1 MKVTSFSLYCLVFI
15 LCLCMPDH
23 LLAQNTATHT
33 VQKGETLFGIA
44 KKYDIGIQQL
54 KKWNDLENNQLSVGQ
69 SLIIRNETEKPSST
83 GRSEETQ
90 IHTVE
95 TGETLFS
102 VSKQHQVTIA
112 ELKAWNDLPSN
123 SLKVGQNLTIY
134 PSESVKQEEQSITVD
149 SEAQENSSYLVKNND
164 SLYKIARQHGMTVG
178 QLKELNNMTSNT
190 IRVGQYLTVRSSSA
204 PPSVA
209 SSSVTSAPQGKFIAY
224 KVTGGAITVS
234 ELVRKFQMD
243 EEEFRALNTDIN
255 TDQLRNG
262 QEVTVLTPSS
272 KSFMNPYVKNSSS
285 LSSLGSVSVSHY
297 DAAERATPTTSGD
310 LYNPNAL
317 TGAHSSIAL
326 GSIIFVKNPD
336 HPHGIFVQIN
346 DRISGNGLKLS
357 TAAWNTLQFSGTTAS
372 AMIYQD

>member
-1 MKVTSFSLYCLVFI
+1 MKVTSFFLYWILFI
-15 LCLCMPDH
+15 LCLCMPH
-23 LLAQNTATHT
+23 YLLAQSTATHT
-33 VQKGETLFGIA
+33 IQKGETLFGIA
-44 KKYDIGIQQL
+44 KKYDVDVQQL
-54 KKWNDLENNQLSVGQ
+54 RKWNNIENDQLSVGE
-69 SLIIRNETEKPSST
+69 SLIVRKESEEPASADH
-83 GRSEETQ
+83 SEETQ

-112 ELKAWNDLPSN
+112 ELKAWNDLSSN

-134 PSESVKQEEQSITVD
+134 PSESVDPKEQSITVD
-149 SEAQENSSYLVKNND
+149 NEAQQNTSYLVKNND
-164 SLYKIARQHGMTVG
+164 SLYKIAQEHGMSVS

-190 IRVGQYLTVRSSSA
+190 IRVGQRLTVRSSSA
-204 PPSVA
+204 PPSV
-209 SSSVTSAPQGKFIAY
+209 SSFETSAPQGKFIAY
-224 KVTGGAITVS
+224 KVTGGSTTVS

-255 TDQLRNG
+255 TNQLRNG

-272 KSFMNPYVKNSSS
+272 KSFRNPYVKNSSS
-285 LSSLGSVSVSHY
+285 LSSLGSVSVSYY
-297 DAAERATPTTSGD
+297 DVDEKATPTTSGD
-310 LYNPNAL
+310 LYNPDAL
-317 TGAHSSIAL
+317 TGAHSNIAL

-336 HPHGIFVQIN
+336 HPHGVFVRIN

-357 TAAWNTLQFSGTTAS
+357 TAAWNTLQFSGTSAS